1 VFQNLKNFWKRIRAA
16 KTDCTGKNDNNPWW
30 LMMRLSLVVFSIPAT
45 AAHGDRRRNC
55 ELGVSV
61 CWLCWGL
68 DRRRI
73 WKLCVCVCVLVLGS
87 PSSSF
92 SSKQQP
98 TTTTRTRRSLP
109 QVTTRE
115 RESQKRG
122 AEASRRT
129 WWLEEEQE
137 RKSAA
142 AHLVAPRKGKVVA

>member
-1 VFQNLKNFWKRIRAA
+1 LLFGFLQHQ
-16 KTDCTGKNDNNPWW
+16 KTPKTNSCTNWHQVSFFFFFCCCCFTAEEVQFAQKKLFFKGGEISN
-30 LMMRLSLVVFSIPAT
+30 SLHPFLFCFCLPAT

-129 WWLEEEQE
+129 
-137 RKSAA
+137 
-142 AHLVAPRKGKVVA
+142 